1 MNQELI
7 DLQTRVAFQEET
19 IQQLT
24 DILTDQQRQIDL
36 LRAEFALLKD
46 SHQEVL
52 DALERPAAADERPP
66 HY

>member
-7 DLQTRVAFQEET
+7 DLQTHVAFQEET

-36 LRAEFALLKD
+36 LRAELALLKD
-46 SHQEVL
+46 SHQELL
-52 DALERPAAADERPP
+52 DAVESPTAADERPP